1 MDFCCTAPGLQTSE
15 PGAVLFPVRWQ
26 FLPLVVFLKKNI
38 VKYLRIVHTLCIF
51 VLSKQ
56 RGNNAALKIKKAT
69 TMLPATQYFKVQDA
83 LGFSDRSPVTRTN
96 FAALDAQYKA
106 DGRLIDE
113 SKTLPTGVTVRGIF
127 VDGALVMVTANGTE
141 VSTDEAKLRNIL
153 GI

>member
-1 MDFCCTAPGLQTSE
+1 
-15 PGAVLFPVRWQ
+15 
-26 FLPLVVFLKKNI
+26 
-38 VKYLRIVHTLCIF
+38 
-51 VLSKQ
+51 
-56 RGNNAALKIKKAT
+56 
-69 TMLPATQYFKVQDA
+69 MLPATQYFKVQDA

>member
-1 MDFCCTAPGLQTSE
+1 M
-15 PGAVLFPVRWQ
+15 
-26 FLPLVVFLKKNI
+26 
-38 VKYLRIVHTLCIF
+38 RIVHTLCIF